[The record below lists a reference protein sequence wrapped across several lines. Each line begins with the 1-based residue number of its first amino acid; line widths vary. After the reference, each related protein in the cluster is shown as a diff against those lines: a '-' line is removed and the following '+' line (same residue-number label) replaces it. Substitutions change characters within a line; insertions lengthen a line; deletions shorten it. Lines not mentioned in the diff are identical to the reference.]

1 MTGVQR
7 FFLAI
12 LPRSMG
18 QAMEK
23 ESRLWM
29 MVCPGCGK
37 ETSIWDAG
45 GIRYL
50 AAGNPRRLRR
60 CSECGPRWHKVVKK
74 DAPLVD
80 PVIKS

>member
-29 MVCPGCGK
+29 MVCPVCSK

-50 AAGNPRRLRR
+50 AAGNPQRLRR
-60 CSECGPRWHKVVKK
+60 CSECGPRWHQVVKK
-74 DAPLVD
+74 VAPLVD
-80 PVIKS
+80 SVVKS

>member
-18 QAMEK
+18 HAMEK

-37 ETSIWDAG
+37 ETSI
-45 GIRYL
+45 
-50 AAGNPRRLRR
+50 
-60 CSECGPRWHKVVKK
+60 
-74 DAPLVD
+74 
-80 PVIKS
+80 

>member
-1 MTGVQR
+1 VSGLQR

-12 LPRSMG
+12 LPRSLAK
-18 QAMEK
+18 AMEK

-29 MVCPGCGK
+29 MVCPDCGR

-50 AAGNPRRLRR
+50 AAGNPRRRFS
-60 CSECGPRWHKVVKK
+60 CPKCGLRWHTVVKK
-74 DAPLVD
+74 VAPIVAQA
-80 PVIKS
+80 IKP